1 MRELVLLL
9 VFVIVFILV
18 ACTNHATSEP
28 DREAF
33 GEYQVEE
40 VQPETE
46 ASGESSAEEMQ
57 PETEASGESSAE
69 EPQPEIEAQEE
80 DFHSENETDTGGDT
94 AREKTSGLGEYI
106 RITASQAKKMMDA
119 NLEFVLLDV
128 RTPEEFA
135 EGYIEGAILL
145 PYTEIAA
152 RAATELTEKDM
163 LILIYCRSGR
173 RSEEAARTL
182 LEMGYT
188 FVYDFGGIIDWP
200 YNLID

>member
-46 ASGESSAEEMQ
+46 ASGESSVEEMQ
-57 PETEASGESSAE
+57 PETEASAESSAE
-69 EPQPEIEAQEE
+69 ETLPETEAQEE
-80 DFHSENETDTGGDT
+80 NSYSENETDTEDDP
-94 AREKTSGLGEYI
+94 AREKTPGLGEYI
-106 RITASQAKKMMDA
+106 RITASQAKEMMDA
-119 NLEFVLLDV
+119 NQEFVLLDV
-128 RTPEEFA
+128 RTPEEFT
-135 EGYIEGAILL
+135 EGHIEGAILI
-145 PYTEIAA
+145 PYAEIAA

-173 RSEEAARTL
+173 RSEEAARTIIEL
-182 LEMGYT
+182 GYT
-188 FVYDFGGIIDWP
+188 NVYDFGGIIDWP